1 MSLPSLTDSQIS
13 QAFRLVLLICVLV
26 IAYLSFAPLKQLPG
40 GTNDKFDHFLAFGVL
55 AWLADRSYPGRRL
68 QPYRWTLLLGYG
80 LMIELIQGLLPF
92 RDCSLLDFAADAMG
106 IAGYELLVRA
116 RWLLRGGKV
125 AP

>member
-1 MSLPSLTDSQIS
+1 MRLPTLTDSQIR
-13 QAFRLVLLICVLV
+13 QTFRLVLLVCVLV

-55 AWLADRSYPGRRL
+55 TWLADRSYPGRRL
-68 QPYRWTLLLGYG
+68 QPYRWTLLLSYG

-92 RDCSLLDFAADAMG
+92 RDCSLLDFAADAAG
-106 IAGYELLVRA
+106 ITGYELLLRI
-116 RWLLRGGKV
+116 RLLLRSCKV

>member
-1 MSLPSLTDSQIS
+1 MSLPTMTAPQAR
-13 QAFRLVLLICVLV
+13 QAFRLALLVCVLV
-26 IAYLSFAPLKQLPG
+26 IAYLAFAPLKQLP

-68 QPYRWTLLLGYG
+68 QPYRWTFLLGYG

-92 RDCSLLDFAADAMG
+92 RDCSLLDFAADASG
-106 IAGYELLVRA
+106 IAGYELLLRA
-116 RWLLRGGKV
+116 RWLMRRGKV